1 MIKKITILTLLLAST
16 NFIDAHC
23 GGCGVGDTN
32 AQEKNK
38 KQHHKQIEELN
49 LSSDQKEKHEAITK
63 KYKNEMKLL
72 EEKYRLEINSILN
85 NDQREIYNK
94 QTNKKSEL
102 CNLK

>member
-1 MIKKITILTLLLAST
+1 MIKKIAILTLLLAST

-23 GGCGVGDTN
+23 GGCGVGDTK
-32 AQEKNK
+32 AHGKDK
-38 KQHHKQIEELN
+38 KQHHNQIEKLN

-63 KYKNEMKLL
+63 KHKNEMKSL

-85 NDQREIYNK
+85 NDQREIYKK
-94 QTNKKSEL
+94 QSNEKSEL